1 MKRNISI
8 LAGILLVLSM
18 LVFFAGCPQPGGN
31 TQSGGFTLNAQQEV
45 VYNNFITSL
54 ATTAA
59 TMEIPATTVKSILDA
74 SNVSANALNFKIVDS
89 KPDTVV
95 AQNSTAE
102 NLKKRFK
109 PAKI

>member
-18 LVFFAGCPQPGGN
+18 LVFFAGCPQP
-31 TQSGGFTLNAQQEV
+31 GGFTLNAQQEV

-59 TMEIPATTVKSILDA
+59 TMEIPAATVKSILDA

-89 KPDTVV
+89 KPDTAV

>member
-18 LVFFAGCPQPGGN
+18 LVFFAGCPQPGG
-31 TQSGGFTLNAQQEV
+31 FTLNAQQEV
-45 VYNNFITSL
+45 VYNSFITSL
-54 ATTAA
+54 VTAA
-59 TMEIPATTVKSILDA
+59 NAMEVPAANVKSILDA
-74 SNVSANALNFKIVDS
+74 SNVSANALKFKIVDS
-89 KPDTVV
+89 KPDTAV

>member
-31 TQSGGFTLNAQQEV
+31 TQPGEFTLNAQQEL
-45 VYNNFITSL
+45 VYNQFITALVSAAN
-54 ATTAA
+54 ATELSAA
-59 TMEIPATTVKSILDA
+59 QVKSILDP

-89 KPDTVV
+89 KPNTAV

>member
-1 MKRNISI
+1 
-8 LAGILLVLSM
+8 M

-45 VYNNFITSL
+45 VYNSFITSL
-54 ATTAA
+54 VTAA
-59 TMEIPATTVKSILDA
+59 NAMEVPAANVKSILDA
-74 SNVSANALNFKIVDS
+74 SNVSANALKFKIVDS
-89 KPDTVV
+89 KPDTAV

>member
-18 LVFFAGCPQPGGN
+18 LVFFAGCPQP
-31 TQSGGFTLNAQQEV
+31 GGFTLNAQQEV

-59 TMEIPATTVKSILDA
+59 TMEIPAATVKSVLNA

-89 KPDTVV
+89 KPDTAI

>member
-18 LVFFAGCPQPGGN
+18 LVFFTGGPQPGGN

-54 ATTAA
+54 VSAA
-59 TMEIPATTVKSILDA
+59 NVMEVPAATVKSMLDA
-74 SNVSANALNFKIVDS
+74 SNISANALKFKIVDS